1 MSPAPG
7 LRYAYNTNGM
17 AHHRLDDA
25 LELLADCGYDGVAL
39 TIDHHHHDPLAP
51 TSRAEAERVRG
62 RLDELGLA
70 CMVET
75 GARYLLDPRAKHEP
89 TFVTADADGRARRLD
104 FLRRTVD
111 VADVLGAET
120 VSFWAGVP
128 RTGVDRDEAWGWLV
142 QGVARLAEHAAGSG
156 VLLSFEPE
164 PGMLVETP
172 QQWER
177 LRGDVAAA
185 APGTPPLLLAL
196 DTGHCLVAG
205 DLAPEEAVRA
215 YGDRLGTAA
224 VEDMRRG
231 VHEHLAWGEGDMDVP
246 AVLAALADV
255 GHRRLVTVE
264 LSRDS
269 HRAHELVPRTIAYL
283 RAAEAAAPDGG
294 SGA

>member
-1 MSPAPG
+1 MS

-25 LELLADCGYDGVAL
+25 LDLLGEHGYDGVAL
-39 TIDHHHHDPLAP
+39 TLDHHHLDPLAP
-51 TSRAEAERVRG
+51 GAPAEAQRVRA
-62 RLDELGLA
+62 RLDDLGLA
-70 CMVET
+70 AVVET

-89 TFVTADADGRARRLD
+89 TFVTPDAPGRARRLD

-111 VADVLGAET
+111 VAGVLGAET

-128 RTGVDRDEAWGWLV
+128 RAGVDRGAAWEWLV
-142 QGVARLAEHAAGSG
+142 EGVARLAEHAAGPG
-156 VLLSFEPE
+156 VALSFEPE

-172 QQWER
+172 REWER
-177 LRGDVAAA
+177 LRDAVAQA

-196 DTGHCLVAG
+196 DSGHCIVTG
-205 DLAPEEAVRA
+205 DLAPDEAVRA
-215 YGDRLGTAA
+215 YADRLGTVA

-246 AVLAALADV
+246 AVLAALDEV
-255 GHRRLVTVE
+255 GYRRLVTVE

-283 RAAEAAAPDGG
+283 RAAEARAADGRTEP
-294 SGA
+294 